1 MENHDYLSCRKEIR
15 EWEFGRGL
23 LNGWATVFGA
33 AALLTIL
40 GRIVLQSG
48 QYRITVVH
56 LGILLLLALAVC
68 RLVWWRWHGKR
79 TGTREFVR
87 LEEEGIRYCLSG
99 AGEGF
104 VAYEWLQFVNLRG
117 GNFPSKLLLQYR
129 MPEQAGGVPQTLSL
143 NLNRIKPLSESGNRV
158 WLNGAGNALALAEE
172 IRNRCRPGQLY
183 GKLGY

>member
-1 MENHDYLSCRKEIR
+1 MENQNYLACRKTIQ
-15 EWEFGRGL
+15 EWEVGKGL
-23 LNGWATVFGA
+23 LNGWATVFGVL
-33 AALLTIL
+33 ALLTII
-40 GRIVLQSG
+40 GRTALLFR
-48 QYRITVVH
+48 QYQATI
-56 LGILLLLALAVC
+56 LYSGILLLLAVAVC

-79 TGTREFVR
+79 TGPREFVR
-87 LEEEGIRYCLSG
+87 LEEEGVRYYLSG

-143 NLNRIKPLSESGNRV
+143 NLNRIKPLSESGNRA

-183 GKLGY
+183 GKLVY

>member
-1 MENHDYLSCRKEIR
+1 M
-15 EWEFGRGL
+15 FGVLASLTIIGR
-23 LNGWATVFGA
+23 T
-33 AALLTIL
+33 ALLF
-40 GRIVLQSG
+40 G
-48 QYRITVVH
+48 QYQTTV
-56 LGILLLLALAVC
+56 LYSGILLLLAVAVC
-68 RLVWWRWHGKR
+68 RLMWWRRKG
-79 TGTREFVR
+79 TGAREFVR

-183 GKLGY
+183 GKLVY

>member
-1 MENHDYLSCRKEIR
+1 MENQNYLACRKTVR
-15 EWEFGRGL
+15 EWEVSKGL
-23 LNGWATVFGA
+23 LNGWATVFGVLA
-33 AALLTIL
+33 SLTIIGRTALLF
-40 GRIVLQSG
+40 G
-48 QYRITVVH
+48 QYQTTV
-56 LGILLLLALAVC
+56 LYSGILLLLAVAVC
-68 RLVWWRWHGKR
+68 RLMWWRRKG
-79 TGTREFVR
+79 TGAREFVR

-117 GNFPSKLLLQYR
+117 GNFPGKLLLQYR
-129 MPEQAGGVPQTLSL
+129 MPEQAGGMPQMLSL

-183 GKLGY
+183 GKLVY

>member
-1 MENHDYLSCRKEIR
+1 MENQNYLACRKTVR
-15 EWEFGRGL
+15 EWEVSKGL
-23 LNGWATVFGA
+23 LNGWATVFGVLA
-33 AALLTIL
+33 SLTIIGRTALLF
-40 GRIVLQSG
+40 G
-48 QYRITVVH
+48 QYQTTV
-56 LGILLLLALAVC
+56 LYSGILLLLAVAVC
-68 RLVWWRWHGKR
+68 WLMWWRRKG
-79 TGTREFVR
+79 TGAREFVR

-172 IRNRCRPGQLY
+172 IRNRCWPGQLY
-183 GKLGY
+183 GKLVY

>member
-1 MENHDYLSCRKEIR
+1 MENQNYLACRKTVR
-15 EWEFGRGL
+15 EWEVGKGL
-23 LNGWATVFGA
+23 LNGWATVFGVLA
-33 AALLTIL
+33 SLTIIGRTALLF
-40 GRIVLQSG
+40 G
-48 QYRITVVH
+48 QYQTTV
-56 LGILLLLALAVC
+56 LYSGILLLLAVAVW
-68 RLVWWRWHGKR
+68 RLVRWRRKR
-79 TGTREFVR
+79 TGAREFVR

-183 GKLGY
+183 GKLVY

>member
-23 LNGWATVFGA
+23 LNGWATVFGVL
-33 AALLTIL
+33 ALLTII
-40 GRIVLQSG
+40 GRTALLFG
-48 QYRITVVH
+48 QYQTTV
-56 LGILLLLALAVC
+56 LYSGILLLLAVAVC
-68 RLVWWRWHGKR
+68 RLVWWRRKR
-79 TGTREFVR
+79 TRAREFVR

-117 GNFPSKLLLQYR
+117 GNFPGKLLLQYR

-143 NLNRIKPLSESGNRV
+143 NLNQIKPLSEAGNRV
-158 WLNGAGNALALAEE
+158 WLNSAGNALELAEE
-172 IRNRCRPGQLY
+172 IRNRCQPGQLY
-183 GKLGY
+183 GKLMY

>member
-1 MENHDYLSCRKEIR
+1 MGNQDYLICRKTVR
-15 EWEFGRGL
+15 EWEAGKGL
-23 LNGWATVFGA
+23 LNGWATVFGVL
-33 AALLTIL
+33 ALLTII
-40 GRIVLQSG
+40 GRTALLFR
-48 QYRITVVH
+48 QYQATI
-56 LGILLLLALAVC
+56 LYSGILLLLAVAVC

-79 TGTREFVR
+79 TGPREFVR
-87 LEEEGIRYCLSG
+87 LEEEGVRYYLSG

-143 NLNRIKPLSESGNRV
+143 NLNQIKPLSEAGNRV
-158 WLNGAGNALALAEE
+158 WLNSAGNALALAEE

-183 GKLGY
+183 GKLVY

>member
-1 MENHDYLSCRKEIR
+1 MENQNYLACRKTVR
-15 EWEFGRGL
+15 EWEVSKGL
-23 LNGWATVFGA
+23 LNGWATVFGVLA
-33 AALLTIL
+33 SLTIIGRTALLF
-40 GRIVLQSG
+40 G
-48 QYRITVVH
+48 QYQTTV
-56 LGILLLLALAVC
+56 LYSGILLLLAVAVC
-68 RLVWWRWHGKR
+68 RLMWWRRKG
-79 TGTREFVR
+79 TGAREFVR

-129 MPEQAGGVPQTLSL
+129 MPEQAGGMPQMLSL

-183 GKLGY
+183 GKLVY

>member
-1 MENHDYLSCRKEIR
+1 M
-15 EWEFGRGL
+15 
-23 LNGWATVFGA
+23 
-33 AALLTIL
+33 
-40 GRIVLQSG
+40 
-48 QYRITVVH
+48 
-56 LGILLLLALAVC
+56 
-68 RLVWWRWHGKR
+68 WWKHKR
-79 TGTREFVR
+79 TGVREFVR

-117 GNFPSKLLLQYR
+117 GSFPSKLLLQYR

-143 NLNRIKPLSESGNRV
+143 NLNRIKPLSEAGNRV

-183 GKLGY
+183 GKLVY

>member
-1 MENHDYLSCRKEIR
+1 MENQNYLACRKTVR
-15 EWEFGRGL
+15 EWEVSKGL
-23 LNGWATVFGA
+23 LNGWATVFGVLA
-33 AALLTIL
+33 SLTIIGRTALLF
-40 GRIVLQSG
+40 G
-48 QYRITVVH
+48 QYQTTV
-56 LGILLLLALAVC
+56 LYSGILLLLAVAVC
-68 RLVWWRWHGKR
+68 RLMWWRRKG
-79 TGTREFVR
+79 TGAREFVR

-172 IRNRCRPGQLY
+172 IRNRCQLGQLY
-183 GKLGY
+183 GKLVY